1 MADRQNV
8 LILCTRNSARSQ
20 IAEAMFRKHAG
31 ERFNVYSAGLQPD
44 VVHPMV
50 HRVLA
55 EIGIDSTGQRSKS
68 VQEFLGKLTAHHLFI
83 VCENVEKN
91 CPRIFP
97 GPGERHYWPFDDPAA
112 VGGTPE
118 EQLAAFR
125 RVRDQIDERI
135 QQWLAGAKA
144 AG

>member
-1 MADRQNV
+1 MAERQNI

-20 IAEAMFRKHAG
+20 IAEALFRKYVG

-44 VVHPMV
+44 EVHPMV
-50 HRVLA
+50 ARVMA
-55 EIGIDSTGQRSKS
+55 EVGIDTTGQRSKS
-68 VQEFLGKLTAHHLFI
+68 VQEYLGKLTAHHLFI

-112 VGGTPE
+112 VASSPV

-125 RVRDQIDERI
+125 QVRDQIDERI
-135 QQWLAGAKA
+135 RQWLAGLNL

>member
-1 MADRQNV
+1 MADRQNI

-20 IAEAMFRKHAG
+20 IAEALFRKYVG

-44 VVHPMV
+44 EVHPMV
-50 HRVLA
+50 GRVLG

-68 VQEFLGKLTAHHLFI
+68 VQEFLGKLTAHHLVI

-112 VGGTPE
+112 VAGSPE
-118 EQLAAFR
+118 ERLAAFR
-125 RVRDQIDERI
+125 QVRDQIDARI
-135 QQWLAGAKA
+135 RHWLAGSES

>member
-1 MADRQNV
+1 M
-8 LILCTRNSARSQ
+8 
-20 IAEAMFRKHAG
+20 AEALFRKYAG
-31 ERFNVYSAGLQPD
+31 DRFNVYSAGLQPD

-50 HRVLA
+50 ARVMA
-55 EIGIDSTGQRSKS
+55 EVGIDTAGQRSKS
-68 VQEFLGKLTAHHLFI
+68 VQEYLGKLTAHHLFI

-112 VGGTPE
+112 VEDSPE

-135 QQWLAGAKA
+135 RQWLAGSGAV
-144 AG
+144 G

>member
-118 EQLAAFR
+118 EKLAAFR

-135 QQWLAGAKA
+135 QQWLAGAEA